1 LSADQT
7 FVAESVMAIVERT
20 IWILWLQGWDQA
32 ADLVKACRRSWLK
45 LNPDWQI
52 HFRDAE
58 TLKSFISVPPDLLKH
73 GRDVF
78 ADQVRNELLLRH
90 GGVWADAT
98 TYCLRPL
105 SEWIDLAT
113 ASGFFAFARPF
124 PDIMLSNWFLAAPKG
139 SHIADAWLRAGYEY
153 WQTHAKREPFY
164 WHHAVFAALHSSLVP
179 YEQLLAPL
187 TATQRFIVET
197 AQTPMLKLTH
207 KIDHQQGIAGTAY
220 RWLCDRV

>member
-1 LSADQT
+1 
-7 FVAESVMAIVERT
+7 
-20 IWILWLQGWDQA
+20 
-32 ADLVKACRRSWLK
+32 LK

-52 HFRDAE
+52 HFLDAE

-164 WHHAVFAALHSSLVP
+164 WHHAVFAALHSRDQEFRRIWDATPKLSADATPKLSAHGPHSLVP